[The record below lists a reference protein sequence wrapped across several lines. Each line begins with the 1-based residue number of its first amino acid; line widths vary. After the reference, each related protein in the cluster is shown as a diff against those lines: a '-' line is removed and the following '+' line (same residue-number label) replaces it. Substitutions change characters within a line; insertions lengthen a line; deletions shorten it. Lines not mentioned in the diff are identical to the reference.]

1 MNSKGFTLI
10 ELAVVLAIIA
20 VLAAVLT
27 PVVTNYVDQARIS
40 RAMADTRTIADS
52 IRLYKRDTGYYPIYP
67 TLAAARAG
75 GTPTTKLLIG
85 PGSNPSDT
93 QGEWAAMTA
102 TSDLAT
108 ILNTNLGFSTA
119 SEVSNPGRAAYRGPY
134 IGAVEADPW
143 GNRYTVT
150 ATNLSGTTD
159 RGFVVSA
166 GPDGSLDT
174 DPTQGAAAF
183 TVGDDDIATPIN

>member
-1 MNSKGFTLI
+1 MRTNKGFTLI

-27 PVVTNYVDQARIS
+27 PVVTNYVEQARIT
-40 RAMADTRTIADS
+40 RTTADTRSIADAV
-52 IRLYKRDTGYYPIYP
+52 RLHKRDTGFYPIYA

-75 GTPTTKLLIG
+75 TITTQLLVG

-108 ILNTNLGFSTA
+108 ILNLNLGFSTA

-143 GNRYTVT
+143 GNRYIVT
-150 ATNLSGTTD
+150 ATNLGGTAN

-166 GPDGSLDT
+166 GPDGSLDA
-174 DPTQGAAAF
+174 DPTQGVGSF
-183 TVGDDDIATPIN
+183 TIADDDIGTPIN

>member
-1 MNSKGFTLI
+1 MRTNKGFTLI

-52 IRLYKRDTGYYPIYP
+52 IRLYKRDTGYYPIFT
-67 TLAAARAG
+67 TLTKARAG
-75 GTPTTKLLIG
+75 TVETQLLVG

-119 SEVSNPGRAAYRGPY
+119 SQVSNPGRAAYRGPY
-134 IGAVEADPW
+134 VGSVEADPW

-150 ATNLSGTTD
+150 ATNLGGTTN

-166 GPDGSLDT
+166 GPDGSYDT
-174 DPTQGAAAF
+174 DPTQGVVGF